1 MIRNL
6 QSMITIIKQVW
17 EILSAKQRRQCGGVF
32 LLIFFSSFLELLGVS
47 AIIPFVSALLD
58 IEQFRQNKFVAPILD
73 ILNVQSTYAT
83 ILCVGLCL
91 VIVYL
96 LKNVML
102 LISSYV
108 QIDFRC
114 KMQENLSIQMFK
126 SYMKRP
132 YTFFLN
138 INSAEILRGIG
149 ADVGG
154 VFFVLDDIF
163 NLLSQMMTFIMIG
176 AFLIA
181 MDWKMALGILFI
193 AVICIGIITFFM
205 KSKMQSAGKSFRE
218 ADVHKTKIA
227 VEAVNGI
234 KEISVMRRRRFFAEQ
249 YEKAYDQLRKSDQ
262 QKCFLTRVPERI
274 IETLFI
280 CGIILIVCVRA
291 RNMEQMNS
299 LIMVLSAFALAAIR
313 ILPSIS
319 GISNSFNDLSY
330 QKTSLAHAYEN
341 IMKARKMQDM
351 GQAFLEEQTDD
362 DVKHFCQTLELK
374 AVSWKYDGTNKNV
387 LEDINLTIRKGESV
401 ALIGESGA
409 GKTTLADTILGLLA
423 PQEGTVLID
432 GVDISSIPQS
442 WSKMIGYVPQ
452 SVYLIDDSIR
462 ANVALGIQKE
472 DCDEKSIWN
481 ALEQAQ
487 LKKFVEDLPNGLDTI
502 VGERGVKFSGGQR
515 QRIAI
520 ARALYYNPQILV
532 LDEATSALDN
542 ETEEAVMEAIDALQ
556 GKKTLIIVAHR
567 LSTIRNCD
575 KIYEI
580 KDGKAILRDKA
591 DVIKEG

>member
-96 LKNVML
+96 LKNMML